1 MYQSI
6 DFKGYDLSNEREEIV
21 PIGSLNHLSTKY
33 EVFIYFVSKH
43 LNVCANVIIKTF
55 SSKI

>member
-6 DFKGYDLSNEREEIV
+6 DFKGYGLSNESEENV
-21 PIGSLNHLSTKY
+21 PVGSLNHLSTKY
-33 EVFIYFVSKH
+33 EVTIYFILKH
-43 LNVCANVIIKTF
+43 LNVCVNVIINTL

>member
-6 DFKGYDLSNEREEIV
+6 DFKGYDLSDEREEIV

-33 EVFIYFVSKH
+33 EVFFYFVLRH
-43 LNVCANVIIKTF
+43 LNVCVNVITNTF